1 MRKSRCLFNVYLFD
15 LMFIIKFTTRI
26 VLKETEL
33 KKTKEKKTLAKN
45 ENTIDKKRNFL
56 TDSFKE
62 PRMQNASTVYFL
74 SESATL
80 ISFLVNV

>member
-1 MRKSRCLFNVYLFD
+1 
-15 LMFIIKFTTRI
+15 MFIIKFTTRI
-26 VLKETEL
+26 VLKGTKL
-33 KKTKEKKTLAKN
+33 KKNGIEKNEKKTLTKN

-56 TDSFKE
+56 ADSFKE